1 MNIIENVFSEQFI
14 YALGWTLIHSLWQGA
29 FIGLLIAV
37 AMVLLHKYSAK
48 LRYFIYS
55 ISLLVVAGL
64 AVVTFI
70 SSYATFQSSDV
81 KSNLPAS
88 TSGVFFNSGETTM
101 SISGPAKESGRMKTF
116 LISTATYCRT
126 HIPLFVTIW
135 LLGMLAFMLRFLG
148 GYALVRRYKHH
159 RTKPVRGEWEQRF
172 ARLAQRSG
180 ITQKVRL
187 LESALIKLPMVIG
200 YLKPVVLLPL
210 GAISGVPAE
219 QMEAILAHELAHIR
233 RRDYLVN
240 LIQSLLEV
248 IFFYHPVVW
257 WLSKNIRVERENIC
271 DDIAITLTGNTMEF
285 AKALTNIQEIN
296 LTAPSLATGLSGKN
310 KNRLLN
316 RIRRIAG
323 KPRLHSNFAEG
334 FIASIILLI
343 SLIGLSA
350 AAMITYPVD
359 KPAEMTLSFEE
370 TSDALPGFSYF
381 TNKNSIPDTTDK
393 KEQEVK
399 EAKPERLIIYYPDTN
414 ELSEEEL
421 EDIREIEAIV
431 EAELEAVEAKLEA
444 VEAELEVELQHLK
457 AMEIYEDALQDV
469 YFDREKHMAEI
480 GKAMEEYQHA
490 MKEMQFNYNAAAH
503 WTLPRMYFNADS
515 NIFYSGDSSV
525 WRSFEYSDSIYHLYS
540 DSLYEF
546 YYQNWEEQFPDM
558 KELDVLFDR
567 DNELMLMEEKLIAL
581 EGLYEEL
588 EVLYEKMP
596 TESQFLAFEPV
607 HIPHR
612 PVFGVSDQVRRIVTD
627 ELHEDDLIE
636 YGREYMVLIDKKQ
649 MLINGEKQP
658 RSVFK
663 KYRRLIDSMDDPWKL
678 DDDEAF
684 RMHIGR

>member
-1 MNIIENVFSEQFI
+1 MNIIENVFSEQFV

-29 FIGLLIAV
+29 LIGLLIAV

-55 ISLLVVAGL
+55 TSLLVVAGL
-64 AVVTFI
+64 AIVTFI
-70 SSYATFQSSDV
+70 SSYVTFQPSDA
-81 KSNLPAS
+81 KSDLPAT
-88 TSGVFFNSGETTM
+88 TSGVFFDSGESTI
-101 SISGPAKESGRMKTF
+101 SISGPAKEPGRTKAL
-116 LISTATYCRT
+116 LISTASYCRT

-148 GYALVRRYKHH
+148 GYALVRRYKHY

-172 ARLAQRSG
+172 ASLAQRSG
-180 ITQKVRL
+180 LTQKVRL

-210 GAISGVPAE
+210 GAINGVPAE

-296 LTAPSLATGLSGKN
+296 LTAPRLATGLSGKSQN
-310 KNRLLN
+310 SLLN
-316 RIRRIAG
+316 RIRRITG
-323 KPRLHSNFAEG
+323 KPRLHSSFTEG
-334 FIASIILLI
+334 FIAAIILLI

-359 KPAEMTLSFEE
+359 KTVEMNLSYDE
-370 TSDALPGFSYF
+370 TSNILPGFSYF
-381 TNKNSIPDTTDK
+381 TNEHSIPDTTDK
-393 KEQEVK
+393 KEQK
-399 EAKPERLIIYYPDTN
+399 IQEAKPERLIIYYPDTN

-421 EDIREIEAIV
+421 EDIREIEAV
-431 EAELEAVEAKLEA
+431 VEAVEAKLEV
-444 VEAELEVELQHLK
+444 VESELEVELEHLK
-457 AMEIYEDALQDV
+457 AMELCKDALQDV
-469 YFDREKHMAEI
+469 QYDRERYAVEMA
-480 GKAMEEYQHA
+480 KAMETYQRA
-490 MKEMQFNYNAAAH
+490 MEEAQLNMKASTN
-503 WTLPRMYFNADS
+503 WSLPQLYFRPDS
-515 NIFYSGDSSV
+515 NIFFSGDSLL
-525 WRSFEYSDSIYHLYS
+525 WKRFEYPDSRYIPG

-546 YYQNWEEQFPDM
+546 YYQNWEEHFHDM
-558 KELDVLFDR
+558 EELDVLFDR
-567 DNELMLMEEKLIAL
+567 QNELMLMEGKLI
-581 EGLYEEL
+581 EFEELYEN
-588 EVLYEKMP
+588 MP
-596 TESQFLAFEPV
+596 VEPQFLAFDPV
-607 HIPHR
+607 HIPHP
-612 PVFGVSDQVRRIVTD
+612 PVFGVSDRARRIVTD

-636 YGREYMVLIDKKQ
+636 YGREYMLLIDKKQ

-678 DDDEAF
+678 EDDEAF